1 MLYRSFTRSDEINQA
16 YNPMLGKDPQQVIG
30 EYVRLSRDTLAVL
43 GDARTEQYGPTLAEH
58 VDVFPALQHGDGA
71 PLHIFLHGGYWRA
84 CSSKEFAFVARQLV
98 PAGITTLVVNYA
110 LCPQVSMSEIVRQA
124 RASVAWAWHNA
135 EKLGADRNNI
145 TVSGHS
151 AGGHLVGMLLSTD
164 WESEYGLPADVLKG
178 AVAISGLFD
187 LGPFPHS
194 WLQPDLQ
201 LTEREVEQLSPLK
214 LEPVYKIP
222 VRLRLG
228 ALESDE
234 FHRQSSTYLD
244 HLGTRGGEVQ
254 CEAIPD
260 TDHYTVLDEMYR
272 EGGVLAEDV
281 LQLAGV

>member
-1 MLYRSFTRSDEINQA
+1 MLYRSFTSSDEINQA
-16 YNPMLGKDPQQVIG
+16 YNPMLGKDPKQVIG
-30 EYVRLSRDTLAVL
+30 EYVRLSQDTLDVVGA
-43 GDARTEQYGPTLAEH
+43 ARTEQFGPTLAEH
-58 VDVFPALQHGDGA
+58 VDVFSAQQQGA

-135 EKLGADRNNI
+135 ERLGADRNNI

-164 WESEYGLPADVLKG
+164 WEAEYGLPANVIKG
-178 AVAISGLFD
+178 AIAISGLFD
-187 LGPFPHS
+187 LEPFPHS

-201 LTEREVEQLSPLK
+201 LTEREVELLSPLK
-214 LEPVYKIP
+214 QAPVAKAP
-222 VRLRLG
+222 VRLRFG

-234 FHRQSSTYLD
+234 FYRQSNTYQDFLE
-244 HLGTRGGEVQ
+244 TRGYEVQ
-254 CEAIPD
+254 CQAISD
-260 TDHYTVLDEMYR
+260 TDHYTVLDELYR
-272 EGGVLAEDV
+272 EGGVLVEDV
-281 LQLAGV
+281 LQLSGV